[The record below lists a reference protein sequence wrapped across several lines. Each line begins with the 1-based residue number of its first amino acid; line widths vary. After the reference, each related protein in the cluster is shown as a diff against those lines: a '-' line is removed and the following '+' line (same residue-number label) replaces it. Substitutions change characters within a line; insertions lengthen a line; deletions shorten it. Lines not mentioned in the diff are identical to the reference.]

1 MQARLCPNEALALTL
16 LLALWESDS
25 ELLIFPATSRTVL
38 VV

>member
-16 LLALWESDS
+16 LLVLWESDS